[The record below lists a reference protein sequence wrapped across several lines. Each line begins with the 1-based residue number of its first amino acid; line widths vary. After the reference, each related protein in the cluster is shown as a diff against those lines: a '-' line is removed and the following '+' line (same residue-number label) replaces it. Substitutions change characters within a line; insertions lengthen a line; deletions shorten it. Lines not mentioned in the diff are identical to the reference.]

1 MTSADRIAE
10 LVAAARYRRERL
22 QLYRARAHGPRPT
35 SVARLRELER
45 LCEHA
50 ERRLRKAEQAEAKL
64 PPAETKQEPIERPKA
79 QGMSKG
85 ALAAERASA
94 GIGTDDRDPD
104 NWFLATRRP

>member
-1 MTSADRIAE
+1 MTSPDRLAE
-10 LVAAARYRRERL
+10 LAADARYHRERL
-22 QLYRARAHGPRPT
+22 QLYRAKGHGSRPT

-50 ERRLRKAEQAEAKL
+50 ERRLRKAKQAEVKS
-64 PPAETKQEPIERPKA
+64 PPAETERKLIERLKA
-79 QGMSKG
+79 QGKSKG

-104 NWFLATRRP
+104 NWFRPTGRP